1 MAINRRALGA
11 VITAALALTT
21 LTAFSSKQPIEG
33 GIDECSVYEDDTP
46 KGLNPLADDV
56 VKWVPD
62 VGHPVFWGYQ
72 DVGQA
77 EGAPG
82 DIRIYYPS
90 LDGTPQNA
98 RIAKQCSTPYPVVL
112 FLHGQPP
119 AGDSS
124 PLYHQEF
131 HRIGRD
137 LAKSG
142 YIVVAPARRAS
153 LPDATS
159 APAMITE
166 AKADLDW
173 VRTQWSK
180 KKWVDPSFES
190 TAVMGHSYGALL
202 AARFAAANP
211 DIRALASLSGPYQEL
226 NDATTLFQALKAPSF
241 FAWADGS
248 GPGIGLENLDGNP
261 PLYDSLVNLPKYG
274 AVFKGEHF
282 DYIDDTR
289 LSPAGPCH
297 PLMGGALA
305 DLATLFVAEMM
316 PVPFGGTNVPF
327 DLKKPQVSLTLEQEF
342 YAGSHL
348 KAVELIEGQDGCRI
362 DLKWTINATFGSR
375 VIGA

>member
-1 MAINRRALGA
+1 MAINRRALA
-11 VITAALALTT
+11 AAFTAALALTT
-21 LTAFSSKQPIEG
+21 LTAFTSDKQLEG
-33 GIDECSVYEDDTP
+33 GIDECSVNEDDTP
-46 KGLNPLADDV
+46 KGLNPLADDM

-72 DVGQA
+72 DVGAAQ
-77 EGAPG
+77 GAPG

-142 YIVVAPARRAS
+142 YIVVAPGRRAGV
-153 LPDATS
+153 PDGAN
-159 APAMITE
+159 AQAMVDE
-166 AKADLDW
+166 AMEDLAW
-173 VRTQWSK
+173 VRTQWSN
-180 KKWVDPSFES
+180 KKWVDPLIES
-190 TAVMGHSYGALL
+190 TAVAGHSYGALL
-202 AARFAAANP
+202 AARVAAAYP
-211 DIRALASLSGPYQEL
+211 QLRAFVSFSGPYTHL
-226 NDATTLFQALKAPSF
+226 NDPVQALEAVKMPSF
-241 FAWADGS
+241 FAWANGTGQNLIYED
-248 GPGIGLENLDGNP
+248 LDGNP
-261 PLYDSLVNLPKYG
+261 PLWDLFAQSKYG

-289 LSPAGPCH
+289 MSPAGPCH
-297 PLMGGALA
+297 PLIGGALA
-305 DLATLFVAEMM
+305 DLATLFVAMHL
-316 PVPFGGTNVPF
+316 PVPFGGTEVPL
-327 DLKKPQVSLTLEQEF
+327 DLTKPQVSLTFEQEF

-348 KAVELIEGQDGCRI
+348 KAVELIEGQDGCRV
-362 DLKWTINATFGSR
+362 DLRWDVDGDAGDR
-375 VIGA
+375 VIGQ